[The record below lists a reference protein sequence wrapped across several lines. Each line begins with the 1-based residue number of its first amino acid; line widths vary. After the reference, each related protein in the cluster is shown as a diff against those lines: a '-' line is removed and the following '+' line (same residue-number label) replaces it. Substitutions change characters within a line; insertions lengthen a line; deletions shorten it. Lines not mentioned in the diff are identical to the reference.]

1 MRPFREPLDEALQIL
16 GEQPLHR
23 ELQEEGLLVLVSV
36 LMRCA
41 ISVFWL
47 MFVLLLMLLLE
58 LQLPIPRRVYDEIRS
73 HEDVLAAIAAY
84 EAGTAH
90 TCPSQ

>member
-47 MFVLLLMLLLE
+47 MFVLLLLE
-58 LQLPIPRRVYDEIRS
+58 FQLPIARRVYDEIRS